1 MLLSSLVGKT
11 AIVTGGGTGI
21 GKGITELLVQKGC
34 KVAIA
39 SRSLQK
45 VETAAQEFNE
55 KYKESEGRVI
65 PYQCDIRKNEQ
76 IEAMLDSFITSHG
89 NVDYL
94 VNNGG
99 GQFVMPAEMIS
110 PNGWDAVVNTNLR
123 GTFFLTQSVF
133 KQCMK
138 ENGGSIVNILME
150 LHGGWPGFAHSV
162 SARAGVEA
170 LAKTLAVEWGEYGIS
185 VNNVIPGII
194 YSDTAVQNYGPFGPK
209 MFKEAMKQVP
219 QGRLGTP
226 EDVAVAVVFMLTAPY
241 ITGHSLVVD
250 GGSSLGTLAWWNV
263 VHGMM
268 TGKVNIDD
276 LD

>member
-21 GKGITELLVQKGC
+21 GKGITELLVKQGC

-45 VETAAQEFNE
+45 VETAAQEFNH
-55 KYKESEGRVI
+55 KYKTGEGHVI
-65 PYQCDIRKNEQ
+65 PYQCDIRKSDQVE
-76 IEAMLDSFITSHG
+76 EMLDSLTSTHG
-89 NVDYL
+89 PIDYL

-99 GQFVMPAEMIS
+99 GQFIMPAEMIS

-133 KQCMK
+133 KKCMK

-170 LAKTLAVEWGEYGIS
+170 LSKTLAVEWGEYGVS

-209 MFKEAMKQVP
+209 MFREAKKQVP
-219 QGRLGTP
+219 VGRLGTP
-226 EDVAVAVVFMLTAPY
+226 EDIAVAVVFMLTAPY
-241 ITGHSLVVD
+241 VTGHSLVVD
-250 GGSSLGTLAWWNV
+250 GGSSLGTVHWWNTV
-263 VHGMM
+263 NGML
-268 TGKVNIDD
+268 TGKVKPDD
-276 LD
+276 P